1 MNQELEG
8 QNGTILVFAS
18 EQAARTERA
27 MMVAEQPP
35 GDTTK
40 ITVHQTTVRAGGV
53 TAKVWTVT
61 MRWE

>member
-1 MNQELEG
+1 MNQSIEG
-8 QNGTILVFAS
+8 KNGSIMVFTS

-27 MMVAEQPP
+27 MLVAEQPP

-40 ITVHQTTVRAGGV
+40 ITVHPTTVRAGGV

-61 MRWE
+61 MRWA